1 LTLSR
6 EEITILSVTA
16 ANLFYWLIR
25 SPAEELKTKRQV
37 GQNTDSLGLE
47 SLAKVGDV
55 YQNTGVPGVINLLYG
70 SYLSNLVYALPADI
84 AKFAACKTCVICYL
98 LYIHIVFVLYSFR

>member
-6 EEITILSVTA
+6 EDITILSVTA

-25 SPAEELKTKRQV
+25 SPAEELKTKRQI
-37 GQNTDSLGLE
+37 GQKTDSLGLE

-84 AKFAACKTCVICYL
+84 AKFAACKIYVI
-98 LYIHIVFVLYSFR
+98 